1 MKRKDMDGVSEDW
14 VANRKDVWD
23 RCPSFSK
30 TVCDLRDLG
39 KQGKSGAWMKYA
51 ESFHV
56 QDWIYFMP
64 CKPPLKRLESDSTEL
79 EDR

>member
-1 MKRKDMDGVSEDW
+1 MKRKDMDGASEDW
-14 VANRKDVWD
+14 SARKDAWA

-30 TVCDLRDLG
+30 SVCDLRDHG
-39 KQGKSGAWMKYA
+39 KHGKGSAWMKYA

-64 CKPPLKRLESDSTEL
+64 CKPPLKTLELASAEQ